1 VAILLGSYERRLHGG
16 LKGNDVIVGIVL
28 EFPTFAYTCG
38 ACQRAK
44 EIHFLGSLSSTAI
57 FAVMS
62 LIAECV
68 RRVNEIRI
76 ENFLER
82 PGAIS
87 VICLH

>member
-1 VAILLGSYERRLHGG
+1 MSQVAILLRSYERRLHGG

-44 EIHFLGSLSSTAI
+44 EIHFLGSLSSI
-57 FAVMS
+57 FGVMS

-68 RRVNEIRI
+68 RQVSEIRI
-76 ENFLER
+76 ENSLER
-82 PGAIS
+82 PAR
-87 VICLH
+87 LT